1 MLSSLPEAIRINAPN
16 VVSEV
21 FEQEVVV
28 VNLESGCYFSL
39 MGSAP
44 TIWMVLERGAIRI
57 DQLIETLIQAYD
69 CNNEECRSEI
79 AGFLNQLLEQQL
91 IVPADPEEAGNT
103 TNSPST
109 AERTLFQP
117 PVLEVF
123 TDLQDIL
130 LLDPIHDVDDAGWP
144 VAAPPT

>member
-1 MLSSLPEAIRINAPN
+1 MLSSLPEAVRINAPN

-21 FEQEVVV
+21 FEHEVVV

-79 AGFLNQLLEQQL
+79 EGFLNQLLEQQL
-91 IVPADPEEAGNT
+91 IVLADPAEAGSTSNNT
-103 TNSPST
+103 ST
-109 AERTLFQP
+109 AKRTLFEP